1 MEPKKIALKI
11 IVDGKEK
18 EITFEELTLANNL
31 AQEALVRLLMKKQVF
46 QAPELLEELNKVR
59 EERYKPLDNPPPPE
73 EKK

>member
-1 MEPKKIALKI
+1 MEPKKVALKI

-31 AQEALVRLLMKKQVF
+31 AQEALVKLLLKKQIF
-46 QAPELLEELNKVR
+46 QAPELLEELDRVR
-59 EERYKPLDNPPPPE
+59 QERYKAPENPPPE